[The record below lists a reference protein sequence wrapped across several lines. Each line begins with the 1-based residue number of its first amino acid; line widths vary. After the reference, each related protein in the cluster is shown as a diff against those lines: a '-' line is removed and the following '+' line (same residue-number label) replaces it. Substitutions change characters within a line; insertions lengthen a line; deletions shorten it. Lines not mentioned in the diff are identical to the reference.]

1 MTRRAYL
8 HEDIQLIRRYFP
20 GAKTV
25 ALRTPFDLTVEPA
38 EDPWKLRADDRDD
51 LSETQWYGDLIW
63 NR

>member
-8 HEDIQLIRRYFP
+8 QEDMELIRTYFP

-25 ALRTPFDLTVEPA
+25 ALHTPFDLAVEPQ
-38 EDPWKLRADDRDD
+38 DPWELLADDSGRVCEGD
-51 LSETQWYGDLIW
+51 WYGDLAW

>member
-1 MTRRAYL
+1 MTHRTYL

-20 GAKTV
+20 GAKTM

-38 EDPWKLRADDRDD
+38 GDPWELLADDCREAPKTR
-51 LSETQWYGDLIW
+51 LQEGLAW

>member
-8 HEDIQLIRRYFP
+8 HEDLRLIRRYFP

-38 EDPWKLRADDRDD
+38 KDPWELLADDQGQTLELRP
-51 LSETQWYGDLIW
+51 QGDLLW

>member
-8 HEDIQLIRRYFP
+8 HEDIRLIRRYFP

-38 EDPWKLRADDRDD
+38 GDPWELLVDDYHETP
-51 LSETQWYGDLIW
+51 ETQLQEKLLW

>member
-8 HEDIQLIRRYFP
+8 QEDMQLIRHYFP

-25 ALRTPFDLTVEPA
+25 ALRTPFELTVEPA
-38 EDPWKLRADDRDD
+38 KDPWELLADDCDEAPEPRA
-51 LSETQWYGDLIW
+51 QGDLLW

>member
-8 HEDIQLIRRYFP
+8 QEDLQLIRRYFP

-25 ALRTPFDLTVEPA
+25 ALHTPFDLTVEPA
-38 EDPWKLRADDRDD
+38 ESPWELQTDDRN
-51 LSETQWYGDLIW
+51 ETPETRWYGDPVW